1 MKMPGLR
8 RWRNA
13 AYLLLVAIAAVLIV
27 VWWPTL
33 VNIWRE
39 QALTFVGA
47 VVVMMCG
54 TLVQAH
60 NFLVFL
66 DAEHSVRLPRFT
78 RVWALSALANY
89 VAPLQPGVAVRVAWL
104 ARHDV
109 TVADGL
115 LATWRQLV
123 VSVWISLAGLAIG
136 LLLTGDPRGRW
147 PAFALVVIWFAVLA
161 LRKLWL
167 HWLERTVRPLWLMR
181 RKELLQR
188 AATNITWR
196 GVLGVL
202 VQYALGTVLLYW
214 IYVRFGASINW
225 GQALIVCCL
234 AYVSSMVAFL
244 PGNLGVLDAIYML
257 GGHGFGLSVAEAG
270 ALAVLIR
277 VAHVFANM
285 VLVFIGWIAG
295 GERKVAR

>member
-1 MKMPGLR
+1 MRLPTLR
-8 RWRNA
+8 QWRNA
-13 AYLLLVAIAAVLIV
+13 AYLLLVVIAAVLVV

-33 VNIWRE
+33 VKIWKE
-39 QALTFVGA
+39 QALTFAGA
-47 VVVMMCG
+47 VLVMMCG

-66 DAEHSVRLPRFT
+66 DADHSVRMPRFT

-123 VSVWISLAGLAIG
+123 VSVWIAIAGMAVG

-147 PAFALVVIWFAVLA
+147 PAALLAAIWVAMPA
-161 LRKLWL
+161 LRTLWL
-167 HWLERTVRPLWLMR
+167 RWLGRLTWPVLLVRH
-181 RKELLQR
+181 KELLR
-188 AATNITWR
+188 HAATNITRR

-202 VQYALGTVLLYW
+202 VQYILGTVLLYW
-214 IYVRFGASINW
+214 IYVRFGASIDV
-225 GQALIVCCL
+225 GQALIICCL

-244 PGNLGVLDAIYML
+244 PGNFGVLDAIYIL

-277 VAHVFANM
+277 IAHISANM
-285 VLVFIGWIAG
+285 ILVFVGG
-295 GERKVAR
+295 LGDGERKAMW

>member
-1 MKMPGLR
+1 MRTLAWRSLR
-8 RWRNA
+8 NV
-13 AYLLLVAIAAVLIV
+13 AYLLLVVIAAVLVV
-27 VWWPTL
+27 VWWPVL
-33 VNIWRE
+33 VKIWRE

-47 VVVMMCG
+47 VFVMVCG

-66 DAEHSVRLPRFT
+66 DAEHSVRLPRFM

-104 ARHDV
+104 KRHGV
-109 TVADGL
+109 NVSEGL

-123 VSVWISLAGLAIG
+123 VSVWVSLAGLAIG

-147 PAFALVVIWFAVLA
+147 PALLLGVIWILMFM

-167 HWLERTVRPLWLMR
+167 GWLDRLVHPFWLVRH
-181 RKELLQR
+181 KELLQR
-188 AATNITWR
+188 AATNIRPR
-196 GVLGVL
+196 GILGVFVQYVLGTL
-202 VQYALGTVLLYW
+202 LLYW
-214 IYVRFGASINW
+214 IYARFGASIDW
-225 GQALIVCCL
+225 GQALVVCCL

-277 VAHVFANM
+277 VAHVSANM
-285 VLVFIGWIAG
+285 LLVVVGWVAEG
-295 GERKVAR
+295 GRRAAR